1 MRIKLFAVF
10 VLLLF
15 SVSSASAWTDTGGG
29 DHGGANWTPDGDTI
43 AGVHTNINI
52 FTISNG
58 ATATINAASPL
69 EVYAQNITVLGTLD
83 GNGKGYAAAAGAG
96 AGGYGSYDGGYG
108 GGGGAGYGG
117 AGGDGSR
124 GNPGAGHAAVGSI
137 SSKTL
142 IMGSGG
148 GNAES
153 NGVGGKGGGAV
164 QFFAELILI
173 DGIITM
179 DGALGTYVNSGPGGG
194 GSGGG
199 ILLCGSNITLSGTLS
214 ADGAAGTR
222 YSTTSDGSGGGGGG
236 RIKVFYYTAYN
247 NATETVTVTGGAK
260 PVANPEP
267 GENGTYYIEQ
277 LSNTAPT
284 TPTITAPLN
293 DTIQSDNPL
302 ALVAN
307 STDSEG
313 DYLTYHYYGDTTDGD
328 TYLGFSSNGTYHWIP
343 TYNEYNYWKVRAADL
358 DSSSANTSVYQFYY
372 IPTPTLQ
379 IPVNASV
386 QTLPYPPLLNEIDFA
401 WESTG
406 ATAYKYQIATD
417 SDFNL
422 IYLEDVITSNT
433 TTQSMQIDT
442 YYWRVAAYSTVVEDY
457 SDWSS
462 TWEFSINETNGGA
475 AVTAIDGVVYEVTTA
490 GSVAVDGALV
500 NIWNTTWSDSMLV
513 GQNGYYYFDGAK
525 DGTYS
530 VKATKTGYTDSSV
543 ESVTVL
549 ALNTTTR
556 NILLQDYTGAG
567 REYVTHYVL
576 FTVKTLWGTLYSGV
590 DVNVYLSDAVIA
602 LYTGTTGTDGSVGFE
617 LVESNQY
624 RLTFIDASQGI
635 DEEITIY
642 PTKSEYPVYII
653 KSLLPDDED
662 IEVEDVVV
670 SIATAEIN
678 DTHAYINVTYTDAMA
693 ETTDLNIFINQ
704 SDESDPFNQTIIQQA
719 NLGATSSVTQSFLI
733 SNYAGQAYFVNI
745 GATHT
750 TFDSITRTYSVRF
763 DGMAEDYGFSRIWVW
778 VGGGGL
784 MLLGGMFKASKAE
797 KGALIVCAAGWIFMA
812 MGLFDA
818 LGSNAVNGMKAGLGL
833 ATLLAIG
840 VNMVKKDRE
849 ETV

>member
-1 MRIKLFAVF
+1 MKVKLFAVF

-15 SVSSASAWTDTGGG
+15 SVSGASAWTDTGGG

-43 AGVHTNINI
+43 AGVHTNINF

-69 EVYAQNITVLGTLD
+69 EVYAQNITILGTLD
-83 GNGKGYAAAAGAG
+83 GNGKGYAASTGEG
-96 AGGYGSYDGGYG
+96 QGGDGSYSDGWG

-124 GNPGAGHAAVGSI
+124 GNPGAGHAAVGNI

-148 GNAES
+148 GNAAN

-164 QFFAELILI
+164 QLFAELILI
-173 DGIITM
+173 DGIITV
-179 DGALGTYVNSGPGGG
+179 DGLVGTFVDSGPGAG

-236 RIKVFYYTAYN
+236 RIKVFYYSVYN

-307 STDSEG
+307 STDVDG
-313 DYLTYHYYGDTTDGD
+313 DYLTYHYYGDTVDGS
-328 TYLGFSSNGTYHWIP
+328 TYLGFSSNGTYHWTP

-358 DSSSANTSVYQFYY
+358 DSSSANTSVYKFYY

-379 IPVNASV
+379 IPLNASV
-386 QTLPYPPLLNEIDFA
+386 QTLPYPPLLNEISFA

-417 SDFNL
+417 EDFNL

-433 TTQSMQIDT
+433 TIQSMQIDT

-457 SDWSS
+457 SDWSNAWQF
-462 TWEFSINETNGGA
+462 TINETNGGE
-475 AVTAIDGVVYEVTTA
+475 AVTAIDGVVYEITTA
-490 GSVAVDGALV
+490 GSIAVDGGLV
-500 NIWNTTWSDSMLV
+500 NIWNSTWSDAMLV
-513 GQNGYYYFDGAK
+513 GQNGYYYFDGAQS
-525 DGTYS
+525 GTYS
-530 VKATKTGYTDSSV
+530 LRATKTGYTDSSI
-543 ESVTVL
+543 ELVTVQ

-556 NILLQDYTGAG
+556 NILLQSTSGAG
-567 REYVTHYVL
+567 QQYVDHYVK
-576 FTVKTLWGTLYSGV
+576 FIVKSLIGALYSDV
-590 DVNVYLSDAVIA
+590 EVNVYLGDAVIPQ
-602 LYTGTTGTDGSVGFE
+602 YTGTTGTDGSVAFE
-617 LVESNQY
+617 LNEYQEY
-624 RLTFIDASQGI
+624 RITFEKTSPSIDK
-635 DEEITIY
+635 EITIY
-642 PTKSEYPVYII
+642 PKDDSYTVYVDIGTMI
-653 KSLLPDDED
+653 DDLLNPDDEEQAITAIDVSVAKTIINDNTANITVNYND
-662 IEVEDVVV
+662 IMDETSGLTLTLSQ
-670 SIATAEIN
+670 SIAGNTTNKTILSTVDLGTNNNTAYNFTVTNYNGQSYLIEI
-678 DTHAYINVTYTDAMA
+678 
-693 ETTDLNIFINQ
+693 E
-704 SDESDPFNQTIIQQA
+704 
-719 NLGATSSVTQSFLI
+719 
-733 SNYAGQAYFVNI
+733 
-745 GATHT
+745 ATHT
-750 TFDSITRTYSVRF
+750 THGAIYRMYGIQFENTDTLFGFTVEVVGWLAIIFITWFALTATSITVPHTAI
-763 DGMAEDYGFSRIWVW
+763 G
-778 VGGGGL
+778 
-784 MLLGGMFKASKAE
+784 
-797 KGALIVCAAGWIFMA
+797 VCALATVMIAIGW
-812 MGLFDA
+812 
-818 LGSNAVNGMKAGLGL
+818 GSYISVPGLGL
-833 ATLLAIG
+833 AWIMAIG
-840 VNMVKKDRE
+840 ANMAHAKE
-849 ETV
+849 ASA